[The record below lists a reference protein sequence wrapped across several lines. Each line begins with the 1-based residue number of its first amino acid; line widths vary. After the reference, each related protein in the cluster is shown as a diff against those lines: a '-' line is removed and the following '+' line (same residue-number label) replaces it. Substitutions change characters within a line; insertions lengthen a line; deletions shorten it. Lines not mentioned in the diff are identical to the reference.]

1 MKSSK
6 RAKAPEGKTIRTLIV
21 DDSHL
26 VRTMLVGFLQSLHG
40 IEVIGTAA
48 DGEEALVMMSRL
60 PADLVLM
67 DINMPL
73 LDGLQA
79 TRRIREQHP
88 ATRVILMTM
97 SFTSAIKARALKAGA
112 DAFISK
118 EEIHE
123 SLTQAIV
130 RLFPGSDPLKPPLRG
145 PGPS

>member
-1 MKSSK
+1 
-6 RAKAPEGKTIRTLIV
+6 
-21 DDSHL
+21 
-26 VRTMLVGFLQSLHG
+26 MLVEFLHSLHG
-40 IEVIGTAA
+40 IEVVGTAT
-48 DGEEALVMMSRL
+48 DGEEALAMMSRL

-79 TRRIREQHP
+79 TRRIREEHP

-123 SLTQAIV
+123 ALTQAIV
-130 RLFPGSDPLKPPLRG
+130 RLFPGSDPLKPPLPS
-145 PGPS
+145 PGAS